1 MTQILMF
8 ASCHSIRVRNMM
20 CSFNTHLTE
29 SSHLQLCALFF
40 DEGKG
45 ANSVGRWNSLEL
57 SVAGWEAVGLHLVLS
72 SYQPWLQRTPEAA
85 HPKLGVRESARES
98 VSQMQWKQI
107 SWGQNNGFA
116 RSVKHSGLRGS

>member
-1 MTQILMF
+1 
-8 ASCHSIRVRNMM
+8 MM

-40 DEGKG
+40 DEGEG

-72 SYQPWLQRTPEAA
+72 SYQPWPQRTPEAA
-85 HPKLGVRESARES
+85 HPKLGVRER
-98 VSQMQWKQI
+98 VSQRECEPNAVETDQL
-107 SWGQNNGFA
+107 GTE
-116 RSVKHSGLRGS
+116 